1 MVLKIIIKFGCFII
15 RKRTQEELL
24 NYYNSK
30 RVVLDDYG
38 NVIECYYNTPKTYDF
53 NFVIKENP
61 YSIYQETGLN
71 CEYFI
76 ETNLY
81 VEDENFR
88 KSIENILRA
97 FRIFSSGK
105 LEVPCIFSTDFLS
118 RMNVYPSYV
127 KQEQLYKL
135 NITDIPEIEELFNK
149 IEKNNSNKL
158 NIIFERFD
166 SILSRFSSFK
176 NSFVEMVGI
185 IESIIFQNEKDELR
199 FRFSLYLANLLT
211 TLGQEISFKEAQEL
225 YDIRSK
231 LVHTGNDKRFNNN
244 IFQTLMKY
252 TRLIIKWYIENNL
265 NDKKA
270 TELFFSN
277 LNFKFK

>member
-1 MVLKIIIKFGCFII
+1 MISILSLKKIHILFIK
-15 RKRTQEELL
+15 K
-24 NYYNSK
+24 
-30 RVVLDDYG
+30 
-38 NVIECYYNTPKTYDF
+38 
-53 NFVIKENP
+53 
-61 YSIYQETGLN
+61 TGLN

-176 NSFVEMVGI
+176 KFLCWDGWYYWINNFP
-185 IESIIFQNEKDELR
+185 KW
-199 FRFSLYLANLLT
+199 
-211 TLGQEISFKEAQEL
+211 
-225 YDIRSK
+225 
-231 LVHTGNDKRFNNN
+231 KR
-244 IFQTLMKY
+244 
-252 TRLIIKWYIENNL
+252 W
-265 NDKKA
+265 A
-270 TELFFSN
+270 
-277 LNFKFK
+277 